1 MPLSVL
7 QKLTISVLYFAVHK
21 AHLDL
26 LVCDPY
32 DNLAEKRKT
41 DMIFLIV
48 IIIFSF
54 YTQWKWGPGIL
65 SECWSQDSKS
75 NLPMLKPEPFPL
87 HYTIWTWTL
96 PSESVP
102 SKTDSTGK
110 AQQPREAG

>member
-54 YTQWKWGPGIL
+54 YTQ
-65 SECWSQDSKS
+65 
-75 NLPMLKPEPFPL
+75 
-87 HYTIWTWTL
+87 
-96 PSESVP
+96 
-102 SKTDSTGK
+102 
-110 AQQPREAG
+110 